1 MINKNIQTI
10 NKQKNLM
17 MKKTLAIAISTFA
30 LATNALA
37 QEKVKTVFDSG
48 TTTVEK
54 EGAAM
59 AADGKLYTK
68 WCIDDKSQ
76 LPYTIVLDAKQ
87 PTKISEYGLVTG
99 DDTSIYTGR
108 NPQTWKVWGS
118 NDKKTW
124 ESVDEMKL
132 DRRMR
137 EENEQEYRYKVK
149 DVKSYRYYMFKFLM
163 MTEGT
168 RLQLSEINLY
178 K

>member
-1 MINKNIQTI
+1 
-10 NKQKNLM
+10 M
-17 MKKTLAIAISTFA
+17 MKKKLTIAVLTIA
-30 LATNALA
+30 MATNVLA

-68 WCIDDKSQ
+68 WCIDDKQ
-76 LPYTIVLDAKQ
+76 QMPYVIVLDAQK
-87 PTKISEYGLVTG
+87 PTNITEYGLGTG

-149 DVKSYRYYMFKFLM
+149 GEKEYRYYMFKFLM

>member
-1 MINKNIQTI
+1 
-10 NKQKNLM
+10 M
-17 MKKTLAIAISTFA
+17 MKKKLTIAVLTIA
-30 LATNALA
+30 MATNVLA

-59 AADGKLYTK
+59 AADGKMYTK

-99 DDTSIYTGR
+99 DDTSTYKGR
-108 NPQTWKVWGS
+108 NPQTWKVLGS

-124 ESVDEMKL
+124 ELVDEMKF

-137 EENEQEYRYKVK
+137 DENEQEYRYKVK
-149 DVKSYRYYMFKFLM
+149 GEKEYRYYMFKFLM

>member
-1 MINKNIQTI
+1 
-10 NKQKNLM
+10 M
-17 MKKTLAIAISTFA
+17 MKKKLTIAVLTIA
-30 LATNALA
+30 MATNVLA
-37 QEKVKTVFDSG
+37 QEKVKTVFVSG
-48 TTTVEK
+48 TTTIEK
-54 EGAAM
+54 EGAAK

-68 WCIDDKSQ
+68 WCIDDKQ
-76 LPYTIVLDAKQ
+76 QMPYVILLDAQK
-87 PTKISEYGLVTG
+87 PTKITEYGLVTG
-99 DDTSIYTGR
+99 DDTSTYKGR
-108 NPQTWKVWGS
+108 NPQTWKVLGS

-124 ESVDEMKL
+124 ELVDEMKF

-137 EENEQEYRYKVK
+137 DENEQEYRYKVK

>member
-1 MINKNIQTI
+1 
-10 NKQKNLM
+10 M
-17 MKKTLAIAISTFA
+17 MKKKLTIAVLTIAIA
-30 LATNALA
+30 TNVLA

-59 AADGKLYTK
+59 AADGKMYTK

-99 DDTSIYTGR
+99 DDTSTYKGR
-108 NPQTWKVWGS
+108 NPQTWKVLGS

-124 ESVDEMKL
+124 ELVDEMKL

-149 DVKSYRYYMFKFLM
+149 GEKEYRYYMFKFLM

-168 RLQLSEINLY
+168 RLQLSEIFLY
-178 K
+178 R